1 MINFEGSVIK
11 SIYLGEAKIKKIY
24 LGRNLIYPGYTNAEW
39 ITLSANLDTGIRV
52 GSNTEI
58 ECRFSRDNTSSYLYR
73 SDSSSSGSTNLTA
86 YLATSN
92 GAASNGNWRFGAERI
107 AFITPVNT
115 WITSKQNRHEVLF
128 DGTRKGSYENVTTFT
143 STNNLI
149 ITPTHTKLKYI
160 KVYNYATSE
169 LIADFIAVKE
179 ISSGHFGLF
188 DKISGVFYGNENNT
202 GN

>member
-24 LGRNLIYPGYTNAEW
+24 LGRNLIYPGYMNAEW
-39 ITLSANLDTGIRV
+39 ITLSANLNTGITV
-52 GSNTEI
+52 GSDTEI
-58 ECRFSRDNTSSYLYR
+58 ECRFSRDSTSSYLYR
-73 SDSSSSGSTNLTA
+73 SDSNSSGSTNLTA
-86 YLATSN
+86 YLS
-92 GAASNGNWRFGAERI
+92 ASGSNWRFGAKYI
-107 AFITPVNT
+107 SITTPVNT
-115 WITSKQNRHEVLF
+115 WITSKQNSAGVWF
-128 DGTRKGSYENVTTFT
+128 DGTIKGRYSDVTTFT
-143 STNNLI
+143 STNKLI
-149 ITPTHTKLKYI
+149 IGPKYTKLKYI

-179 ISSGHFGLF
+179 ISSGHFGLL